1 MKKKVFLLI
10 LFILAFL
17 SLVFHFSD
25 YFYQTSLNDGQYL
38 VRDPDS
44 LFFLRLYDQSLLRGE
59 TLKVDEYGCY
69 PNFRKLEYPPFHLQ
83 LLQGIS
89 LLAFT
94 FFPDFQWTVGMLIG
108 WLPPVAGW
116 LIAMFMIYFAWR
128 KTADKN
134 LTLLVAFA
142 SIPGSLAAMN
152 SLFLKIDYT
161 FLSHF
166 FIWSWILGA
175 WLFIDTAK
183 RFWAFGGTII
193 VAAFLL
199 TWPGIPLFFFM
210 VTLYAVL
217 LLLDKDEAAEPFAEY
232 CFRTMTLA
240 SLPVFF
246 YLMVTGEASTE
257 IGSFGYFQPA
267 AILVGGVFLK
277 LALVLNRRIDRSKVS
292 KAGLAATVAGSAL
305 ICVAVLFVFF
315 YQQVRDGISFFFVS
329 DVLMKSVS
337 ELKPGLNFSSM
348 IKDPRSF
355 FNAIYDLSIL
365 FILFPFVLKANP
377 FNIFS
382 KGGRLIKDFSM
393 AFLLMGFFTVRYY
406 AWLGTVI
413 GFWAGLALYAV
424 FSYSRSELKKS
435 GKKPGFSR
443 VFTSVAA
450 VLLPFMLMH
459 FVLSYPIFFQS
470 RKMTKETVEAMRWIK
485 ENTPP
490 TSGYFDQGRPEY
502 CFYTFWSHGN
512 ILNYYAQRPTVVN
525 NAMWGYGKM
534 AAIFTAESEAEA
546 YRLCEKYG
554 VRYFYI
560 DYFRN
565 YSDEMVRYLSAYKKR
580 PNLPEDNYLFFPEF
594 VDKPERK
601 DEFDRTFHFWLS
613 DRAALVKTE
622 IFKKPASR
630 LRMIF
635 CSGYYSKLVV
645 PKILIYEMVKGA
657 NIQGKAPPDSLVELS
672 LTCKFQKIDADY
684 KVETRAD
691 ENGNFSFLVPY
702 STGYSNGNVTTGASY
717 HLSGDQTH
725 KAECVVSEQD
735 VKEGKTVTLTF

>member
-1 MKKKVFLLI
+1 MKKKVFLLV
-10 LFILAFL
+10 LLVLAFL

-59 TLKVDEYGCY
+59 TLKIDEYGCY

-94 FFPDFQWTVGMLIG
+94 FFPDFQWSVGMLIG

-116 LIAMFMIYFAWR
+116 LIAMFMIFFAWR
-128 KTADKN
+128 KTADKS

-161 FLSHF
+161 FLSQF
-166 FIWSWILGA
+166 FIWTWILCA
-175 WLFIDTAK
+175 WLFIDSAK
-183 RFWAFGGTII
+183 KSWALAGTII
-193 VAAFLL
+193 VLAFIL
-199 TWPGIPLFFFM
+199 TWPGIPLFFLM
-210 VTLYAVL
+210 VTLYVIL
-217 LLLDKDEAAEPFAEY
+217 LLLDNDEAAEPFAEY
-232 CFRTMTLA
+232 CFQTMTIASILA
-240 SLPVFF
+240 FI
-246 YLMVTGEASTE
+246 YLLVTGEASAE

-267 AILVGGVFLK
+267 AILVGGLFLK
-277 LALVLNRRIDRSKVS
+277 LTACLNRRIDRSRIS
-292 KAGLAATVAGSAL
+292 KARLMGWVGGSAL
-305 ICVAVLFVFF
+305 AFVALLFLFF
-315 YQQVRDGISFFFVS
+315 PQQVRDGLSFFFVS

-355 FNAIYDLSIL
+355 FNGIYDLSIL
-365 FILFPFVLKANP
+365 FFLFPFVLWANP

-382 KGGRLIKDFSM
+382 KGGRLIKDFST

-406 AWLGTVI
+406 AWIGTVI
-413 GFWAGLALYAV
+413 GFWAGLALHAV
-424 FSYSRSELKKS
+424 FTYARSQMKSSRRKS
-435 GKKPGFSR
+435 GDARAFANIG
-443 VFTSVAA
+443 VI
-450 VLLPFMLMH
+450 LLPFMLMH

-470 RKMTKETVEAMRWIK
+470 RIMTKETIEAMRWIK

-490 TSGYFDQGRPEY
+490 TSGYFDNGRPEY

-554 VRYFYI
+554 VKYFYI

-565 YSDEMVRYLSAYKKR
+565 YTDEMVRYLDAYKKR
-580 PNLPEDNYLFFPEF
+580 PGLPEDKYLFFPEF
-594 VDKPERK
+594 VDKPGRK

-613 DRAALVKTE
+613 DRAAMVETE

-630 LRMIF
+630 LRIIF
-635 CSGYYSKLVV
+635 VSGYYSKLVV
-645 PKILIYEMVKGA
+645 PKILIYELVKGA
-657 NIQGKAPPDSLVELS
+657 KIEGKAQPGSRVVLT
-672 LTCKFQKIDADY
+672 LTCKFQNINAEY
-684 KVETRAD
+684 KVETSGD
-691 ENGNFSFLVPY
+691 DNGNFSFVVPY

-717 HLSGDQTH
+717 QVNYDETR
-725 KAECVVSEQD
+725 KAECFVSEED
-735 VKEGKTVTLTF
+735 VKEGKTIALTF